1 MQTLFCLQYRVATE
15 LPYRLNKVYCAE
27 EKGNSF
33 VISPSLRLST
43 PDFFCFAR
51 VFYIAELPATPIF
64 GGATTKNSIPGI
76 HSIPNIHSQQRRPRP
91 TKPISPAIKRR
102 MR

>member
-15 LPYRLNKVYCAE
+15 LPYRLNKVYGAE

-43 PDFFCFAR
+43 PDFFLLRF
-51 VFYIAELPATPIF
+51 VKQIFLFYAVIF
-64 GGATTKNSIPGI
+64 VDF
-76 HSIPNIHSQQRRPRP
+76 
-91 TKPISPAIKRR
+91 
-102 MR
+102 